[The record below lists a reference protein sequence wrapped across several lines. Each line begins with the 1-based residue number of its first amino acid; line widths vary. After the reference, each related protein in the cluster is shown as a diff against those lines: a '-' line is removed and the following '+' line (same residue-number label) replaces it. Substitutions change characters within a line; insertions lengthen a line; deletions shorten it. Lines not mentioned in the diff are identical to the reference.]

1 MKKQVPLFF
10 LSLIIAL
17 SISDTA
23 LAEYVRGHYR
33 KNGTYVSGYHRSDRN
48 SSVTDNYSFKGNVNP
63 YTGAVGTNYY
73 RNSPSSPYYGT
84 NSSRGWS
91 APVSNS
97 WNSGST
103 GVFNSP
109 LTGLNGSSS
118 YGTGAVD
125 KIRNQMSQKRRSD
138 QFY

>member
-48 SSVTDNYSFKGNVNP
+48 STVTDNYSFKGNVNP
-63 YTGAVGTNYY
+63 YTGAVGANYY
-73 RNSPSSPYYGT
+73 RSTPSSPYFGSRPT
-84 NSSRGWS
+84 RSWSNPVTISSGNSSTGIWES
-91 APVSNS
+91 P
-97 WNSGST
+97 ST
-103 GVFNSP
+103 GAWSSP
-109 LTGLNGSSS
+109 
-118 YGTGAVD
+118 
-125 KIRNQMSQKRRSD
+125 
-138 QFY
+138 